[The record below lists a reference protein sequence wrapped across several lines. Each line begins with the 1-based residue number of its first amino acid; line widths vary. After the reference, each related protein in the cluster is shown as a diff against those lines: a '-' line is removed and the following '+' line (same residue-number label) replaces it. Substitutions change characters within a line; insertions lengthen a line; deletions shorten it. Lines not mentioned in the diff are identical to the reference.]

1 MSDVTSR
8 IADALADRYRIERE
22 LGAGGMATVYLAE
35 DLKHKRKVAL
45 KVLRPEL
52 AAVLGGERFVQEI
65 TTTASL
71 QHPHILQLFDS
82 GNAGGWLYYVTP
94 FVEGGSLRDRMDRE
108 GRLSVEDALRITA
121 TLAGALDFA
130 HKRGV
135 IHRDIKPE
143 NILFQDGVP
152 LVADFGIAVA
162 VTSAGGERLTE
173 TGLSLGTP
181 AYMSPEQIAGER
193 DLDTRSDVYS
203 LACVTYEMLAGDP
216 PFLASSA
223 QAVIA
228 KHITDPAP
236 PITTSRPDAS
246 PAIAS
251 AIAKALRKA
260 PADRFPRAGVFA
272 EALTATGAE
281 ETPPASIVVLPFA
294 NRSPDAEN
302 EFFSDGLTEEIIA
315 DLASLRALSV
325 ISRTSS
331 MRLKGTDKD
340 VRTIGRE
347 LGVRYVLEGSVRK
360 AGQSLR
366 ITAQLIDAT
375 TDQPLWAEK
384 YAGTMDD
391 VFEVQ
396 ERVAR
401 EIVAALGITLT
412 SEEDRHLAQRPIE
425 DARAFELFLQARQEM
440 RRYDAAAIERGEEFV
455 RRAIAIAGEAVPL
468 QALSAW
474 GKVARVRAGLAPDK
488 RGLDEATT
496 VAENVLRAAPDAP
509 YGHALLGFIDYERG
523 AMPEAISHLRAA
535 LEREP
540 NDADA
545 LFYLGICLQA
555 CGHIE
560 AGERT
565 AQRLMASDPLSPLSW
580 LLSGLMPWW
589 SGRASAGIANLERA
603 LAMDPGNAIIRWTL
617 GYGRALAGDVSG
629 ASGDAQVLLKE
640 APALPYT
647 RQLAALVYAME
658 GRQSEA
664 RALLEGVLGLDAHHK
679 FHLSE
684 SCCMAGDTDRALALL
699 EEAVNTGFHPGD
711 FIACHGPFLEP
722 LRGTPRFE
730 AIAATALHLTREFV
744 ASEASGS
751 EAVA

>member
-8 IADALADRYRIERE
+8 IADALADRYSIERE

-35 DLKHKRKVAL
+35 DLKHTRKVAL

-82 GNAGGWLYYVTP
+82 GNADGWLYYVMP
-94 FVEGGSLRDRMDRE
+94 FVEGGSLRDRLDRE
-108 GRLSVEDALRITA
+108 RRLSVEDALQITT

-143 NILFQDGVP
+143 NILFQEGVA

-181 AYMSPEQIAGER
+181 AYMSPEQIVGER
-193 DLDTRSDVYS
+193 GIDARSDVYS

-216 PFLASSA
+216 PFLASNA

-236 PITTSRPDAS
+236 PITTLRPDAS
-246 PAIAS
+246 PAIAA
-251 AIAKALRKA
+251 AIARALSKA
-260 PADRFPRAGVFA
+260 PADRFPRAGAFA
-272 EALTATGAE
+272 EGLTAI
-281 ETPPASIVVLPFA
+281 ETAADDPSSTSIVVLPFA

-366 ITAQLIDAT
+366 ITAQLIDAA
-375 TDQPLWAEK
+375 TDQPRWVEK
-384 YAGTMDD
+384 YSGTMDD
-391 VFEVQ
+391 VFDVQ

-401 EIVAALGITLT
+401 AIAEALQVRLTAADETRL
-412 SEEDRHLAQRPIE
+412 SARPIQNP
-425 DARAFELFLQARQEM
+425 RAFEAYLKARDEL
-440 RRYDAAAIERGEEFV
+440 RR
-455 RRAIAIAGEAVPL
+455 
-468 QALSAW
+468 W
-474 GKVARVRAGLAPDK
+474 GASPDRAGLLIEQAIEIEGEVP
-488 RGLDEATT
+488 A
-496 VAENVLRAAPDAP
+496 LRALRASMLYAQVRGGQHTDQTPLVQLDAEGRDLVTLMPDAP
-509 YGHALLGFIDYERG
+509 YGYALLGYVSYERG
-523 AMPEAISHLRAA
+523 EHRDAVRYLTRAIELDPTDGDAFFCLVISYQAAGQIEPAVEIARRFLATDPLGPFAWVAVGVSEWFAGHPGRRLDAVEKALALDPDNPILHWALGYTYALMGRMADASVQADWMRTRVPTMPYAIQLGALVDAATGRSAAA
-535 LEREP
+535 LE
-540 NDADA
+540 A
-545 LFYLGICLQA
+545 LRKV
-555 CGHIE
+555 E
-560 AGERT
+560 
-565 AQRLMASDPLSPLSW
+565 
-580 LLSGLMPWW
+580 
-589 SGRASAGIANLERA
+589 
-603 LAMDPGNAIIRWTL
+603 
-617 GYGRALAGDVSG
+617 V
-629 ASGDAQVLLKE
+629 
-640 APALPYT
+640 AP
-647 RQLAALVYAME
+647 
-658 GRQSEA
+658 
-664 RALLEGVLGLDAHHK
+664 LDAHQI

-684 SCCMAGDTDRALALL
+684 SFAMAGDPALALQLL
-699 EEAVNTGFHPGD
+699 ERAVDGGFYPYP
-711 FIACHGPFLEP
+711 FIAEYCPFMQP
-722 LRGTPRFE
+722 LRGTPEFGR
-730 AIAATALHLTREFV
+730 IAARAERRVAEFG
-744 ASEASGS
+744 A
-751 EAVA
+751 